1 MTHVHIHPHHG
12 RGPAAALA
20 SAWNALCCLPA
31 THPWFWLVRSAP
43 PGGFAAK
50 IIETCASAHGAAQPS
65 VWFCSMPCQSSWT
78 RLARERFAMVDLTE
92 EERAAITATMKRV
105 ALLMDEIGW
114 ATPLAELTE
123 AQVRALIEE
132 AVEGFREAMSDIAR
146 AQTPEVPF

>member
-50 IIETCASAHGAAQPS
+50 IIETCASAHGATP
-65 VWFCSMPCQSSWT
+65 
-78 RLARERFAMVDLTE
+78 
-92 EERAAITATMKRV
+92 AIGLV
-105 ALLMDEIGW
+105 LLDALPVLPD
-114 ATPLAELTE
+114 
-123 AQVRALIEE
+123 ALGQG
-132 AVEGFREAMSDIAR
+132 AFRHG
-146 AQTPEVPF
+146 